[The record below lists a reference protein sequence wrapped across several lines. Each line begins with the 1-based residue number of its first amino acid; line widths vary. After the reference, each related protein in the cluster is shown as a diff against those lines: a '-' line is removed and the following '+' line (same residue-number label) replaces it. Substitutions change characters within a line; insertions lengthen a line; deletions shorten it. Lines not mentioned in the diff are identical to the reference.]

1 MITKYR
7 NRSIFLAMGAIIST
21 TLLAITVCKM
31 MHTPM
36 DQRTDGL
43 TALIVVLYVASW
55 AMWVMTSLSLARA
68 KGHSRDLAG
77 TLFMVFLV
85 VGFCIPITPL
95 LFPFV
100 VLFAMED
107 KTKNGMR
114 RRRHS

>member
-7 NRSIFLAMGAIIST
+7 NRSIFLAAGAIVSSA
-21 TLLAITVCKM
+21 LLVVTFRKM

-43 TALIVVLYVASW
+43 TTLIVVLYFASW
-55 AMWVMTSLSLARA
+55 AMWVMTSLSLAKA

-77 TLFMVFLV
+77 TLFMVFLL
-85 VGFCIPITPL
+85 VGFCVPTTPL
-95 LFPFV
+95 LFPFF

-114 RRRHS
+114 RRRRS